1 MKTKDYNILAE
12 FTFSSKN
19 FRKIF
24 RKRLKNV
31 LKTLVMQ

>member
-1 MKTKDYNILAE
+1 MKMTDYNILAE

-24 RKRLKNV
+24 RKRSENV
-31 LKTLVMQ
+31 LKILVKQ